1 MWTRNPPRRWLR
13 VPMPLVPQLAA
24 KLSDDVVQTHS
35 AHYRNLKG
43 AQTRSCSWAV
53 LVEDPTE

>member
-1 MWTRNPPRRWLR
+1 
-13 VPMPLVPQLAA
+13 MPLVPQLAA